1 MKSAIRVGA
10 KSHTQDEEVSGV
22 CSNEECRR
30 VVAFATEN
38 TDLDFDPCVDFHRHA
53 CGRWF
58 AGSSARRSYVDENR
72 FNLSAAAHGALTRLL
87 SRAQLGVFG
96 IPRDVGMARFYSSC
110 LAYAHKRP
118 RTDSTA
124 LLERMGLNKSSWTDL
139 TSMQQ
144 LLDHVVAANLR
155 TGLAGLVRVSKGESA
170 GPLVLDLGESLQNSS
185 LIAALQSL
193 DARVELARN
202 QVDTLPLNT
211 TSFAVNA
218 ETPTLDVSWE
228 RVMEDVLERAYS
240 SSNEST
246 DLKNAVVSVGAVDV
260 LKRMVAALT
269 TTDLRVTGIYSLLL
283 MLAQVMKYPYL
294 LATNYAGFEDI
305 TLCLQAT
312 GEHMSVQFASWLAR
326 SLEVAATPAYLGNMV
341 AALNQGIKT
350 STWIKESF
358 ALNIVDFQ
366 QKMVVKRAGSVITD
380 GCVTRSTATRK
391 KASYGDDFVA
401 NILLARKTAAPACTC
416 FTPDAG
422 EPSLDYSTLGVMLLV
437 EWAHAV
443 SARKPELRARL
454 SEYGQCVRTDAMDL
468 LMADNVSDASL
479 RTMVFLPWALDLA
492 LTAATSQW
500 RKGDRRESSQGVP
513 VDEDAATERLRLQ
526 LFFRRFCQTTCGDK
540 EAAKVC
546 LYGMFRSGQFARTF
560 HCKWPER
567 DVDCCYSGNGIRLRA
582 APTLHDLV
590 A

>member
-1 MKSAIRVGA
+1 MTSAL
-10 KSHTQDEEVSGV
+10 H
-22 CSNEECRR
+22 
-30 VVAFATEN
+30 
-38 TDLDFDPCVDFHRHA
+38 P
-53 CGRWF
+53 
-58 AGSSARRSYVDENR
+58 
-72 FNLSAAAHGALTRLL
+72 
-87 SRAQLGVFG
+87 
-96 IPRDVGMARFYSSC
+96 
-110 LAYAHKRP
+110 
-118 RTDSTA
+118 
-124 LLERMGLNKSSWTDL
+124 
-139 TSMQQ
+139 
-144 LLDHVVAANLR
+144 
-155 TGLAGLVRVSKGESA
+155 
-170 GPLVLDLGESLQNSS
+170 
-185 LIAALQSL
+185 QS
-193 DARVELARN
+193 
-202 QVDTLPLNT
+202 
-211 TSFAVNA
+211 
-218 ETPTLDVSWE
+218 
-228 RVMEDVLERAYS
+228 
-240 SSNEST
+240 
-246 DLKNAVVSVGAVDV
+246 
-260 LKRMVAALT
+260 
-269 TTDLRVTGIYSLLL
+269 
-283 MLAQVMKYPYL
+283 
-294 LATNYAGFEDI
+294 
-305 TLCLQAT
+305 
-312 GEHMSVQFASWLAR
+312 
-326 SLEVAATPAYLGNMV
+326 
-341 AALNQGIKT
+341 
-350 STWIKESF
+350 
-358 ALNIVDFQ
+358 
-366 QKMVVKRAGSVITD
+366 GSVITD

-401 NILLARKTAAPACTC
+401 NILLARKTAAPACVSAEAAAAVHWQIEGRIEPDLAGALVAPTASL
-416 FTPDAG
+416 TADLLHADAG